1 MQPTRLFALSAVALA
16 ALLAGCASSGPFN
29 YTAPNLPAQPEGA
42 SGWTDK
48 PGWATEK
55 FAVAAANP
63 LATDAG
69 YQVLKAGGSAVDA
82 AIAVQMVL
90 GLVEPQS
97 SGIAGGA
104 FLMLSTGRDVEAWDG
119 RETAP
124 AAADEKLFLQADGKP
139 MPFPE
144 AVVGGR
150 SVGVPGAVRM
160 LEAAHKAHGKLA
172 WADLFKPAV
181 DLAERGFQV
190 SPRLNTLLQSEK
202 FLKND
207 PVAAKYFYDAS
218 GQPWPV
224 GHVLKNPEY
233 AHVLRGIAARGS
245 VALLEGPVAQA
256 IVDKVNQHPTNPG
269 QLSLADL
276 AGYQPKRRT
285 ALCHDLLSQA
295 NQQTYQ
301 VCGFPPPSSGAIA
314 VGQILGILGQ
324 TPGAGL
330 KPDAA
335 GLPTADWLYFYN
347 EAARLAF
354 ADRAQYV
361 ADPDFVQPPGGSWS
375 TLLAPG
381 YLAERA
387 RLIGAQ
393 SMKVAQPGQPGAVKT
408 GYAPMGEQI
417 EYGTSHISI
426 VDADGNALA
435 MTTTIEDQF
444 GSRQMV
450 TTNPARSGG
459 FLLNNELTDFSFAPA
474 DAQGR
479 PIANR
484 VQPGKRPRSSMS
496 PTLVF
501 EKAADGQ
508 RGPLVMSAGSPGG
521 ALIIHYTAK
530 TLNGVLN
537 WGMTPQQA
545 IDLPNFG
552 NTNGPTMLEEKKFP
566 PATARALRARG
577 AEVREMNMT
586 SGLQAITRTE
596 IHGKK
601 LWLGGADPRREGVVM
616 GD

>member
-269 QLSLADL
+269 QLSLARGRGLDVQLVIADEGHRLVVHVHAVFAEHAARAQPRQL
-276 AGYQPKRRT
+276 AKLVEQEIQGLR
-285 ALCHDLLSQA
+285 A
-295 NQQTYQ
+295 
-301 VCGFPPPSSGAIA
+301 CGHRLPR
-314 VGQILGILGQ
+314 VL
-324 TPGAGL
+324 
-330 KPDAA
+330 AA
-335 GLPTADWLYFYN
+335 GGRLGYTQSAPPAAYFG
-347 EAARLAF
+347 ARRMAPSRRITSPF
-354 ADRAQYV
+354 SMS
-361 ADPDFVQPPGGSWS
+361 FS
-375 TLLAPG
+375 T
-381 YLAERA
+381 
-387 RLIGAQ
+387 
-393 SMKVAQPGQPGAVKT
+393 MC
-408 GYAPMGEQI
+408 
-417 EYGTSHISI
+417 
-426 VDADGNALA
+426 
-435 MTTTIEDQF
+435 
-444 GSRQMV
+444 
-450 TTNPARSGG
+450 
-459 FLLNNELTDFSFAPA
+459 LTSFA
-474 DAQGR
+474 
-479 PIANR
+479 
-484 VQPGKRPRSSMS
+484 
-496 PTLVF
+496 
-501 EKAADGQ
+501 
-508 RGPLVMSAGSPGG
+508 
-521 ALIIHYTAK
+521 
-530 TLNGVLN
+530 
-537 WGMTPQQA
+537 
-545 IDLPNFG
+545 
-552 NTNGPTMLEEKKFP
+552 
-566 PATARALRARG
+566 
-577 AEVREMNMT
+577 
-586 SGLQAITRTE
+586 
-596 IHGKK
+596 
-601 LWLGGADPRREGVVM
+601 
-616 GD
+616 